1 VWNWSKRRSA
11 QRPRAC
17 NEEEHA
23 IVLGSSVPITRRHPP
38 LASETAWEKRWGRS
52 KAVREKATTEQLLF
66 IRALPVLLL
75 WIHAPPVLLPHL
87 ASVRVRLDICAHRRS
102 LSHHAHV
109 VPATPNGDMREIT
122 PERGCSSCR
131 PFSTGTCSLRR
142 RQLQLPC
149 VAMRALLEQSK
160 SSIPSTGRGLTAHCL
175 HHHELQT

>member
-109 VPATPNGDMREIT
+109 VPATPKWGH
-122 PERGCSSCR
+122 ERNYARKGMLELS
-131 PFSTGTCSLRR
+131 PFFHRHMQPPQEAATIALRR
-142 RQLQLPC
+142 NASAAGT
-149 VAMRALLEQSK
+149 V
-160 SSIPSTGRGLTAHCL
+160 
-175 HHHELQT
+175 